1 MYGYGLLGGRVD
13 GKRGAEARAAYDGH
27 RARRDALAR
36 AVRDLGGRPVVSDA
50 AYALPFAV
58 ADSPSAVRL
67 AAVLEDRI
75 AGAYADLVRAAEG
88 PRRKEAAGAL
98 REAAVRAARWRGG
111 NVAFP
116 GLAERAAGAD
126 PAATGPVEAHAAR
139 TARADTKN
147 RKGNT
152 RRMGCEPPQR
162 LVRALGEMYGD
173 AAAADWLDALPA
185 LTEQALTAGDGLTV
199 ERVAAP
205 GGRSSLVVLVR
216 RADGTPAALKIAPPV
231 AGPGL
236 ERAALEHWNGWGAVK
251 PLDAPELD
259 ASGALLLER
268 LHHEVSLRSLPEA
281 KALLEA
287 AGTLRRLWVEP
298 PAGHAFESVAGR
310 TDRQSAGMRAA
321 AEADPEL
328 APLVDAALAAR
339 AELVE
344 GSPELLLLH
353 GNFRQSKVLSGE
365 RAPWLT
371 VGPEPLVGERAYDL
385 ARLVRDRV
393 EDLIA
398 SPGGP
403 VTARRRVKRLAESLE
418 VEQARLHGW
427 TLFRAVESGT
437 RALAEGRRQMGEINL
452 EFAGWL

>member
-1 MYGYGLLGGRVD
+1 
-13 GKRGAEARAAYDGH
+13 
-27 RARRDALAR
+27 
-36 AVRDLGGRPVVSDA
+36 
-50 AYALPFAV
+50 
-58 ADSPSAVRL
+58 
-67 AAVLEDRI
+67 
-75 AGAYADLVRAAEG
+75 
-88 PRRKEAAGAL
+88 
-98 REAAVRAARWRGG
+98 
-111 NVAFP
+111 
-116 GLAERAAGAD
+116 
-126 PAATGPVEAHAAR
+126 
-139 TARADTKN
+139 
-147 RKGNT
+147 
-152 RRMGCEPPQR
+152 MGCEPPQR

-173 AAAADWLDALPA
+173 DAAADWLDALPA
-185 LTEQALTAGDGLTV
+185 LTERALAADGGLTV

-205 GGRSSLVVLVR
+205 GGRSSLVVLVQQT
-216 RADGTPAALKIAPPV
+216 DGTPAALKLAPPV
-231 AGPGL
+231 AGPEL

-298 PAGHAFESVAGR
+298 PAGHAFESVTAR
-310 TDRQSAGMRAA
+310 TDRQSAGMRTA

-328 APLVDAALAAR
+328 APLVDAALSAR

-344 GSPELLLLH
+344 GAPELLLLH

-418 VEQARLHGW
+418 VEQARLHAW

-437 RALAEGRRQMGEINL
+437 RALAEGRRQMGEVNL